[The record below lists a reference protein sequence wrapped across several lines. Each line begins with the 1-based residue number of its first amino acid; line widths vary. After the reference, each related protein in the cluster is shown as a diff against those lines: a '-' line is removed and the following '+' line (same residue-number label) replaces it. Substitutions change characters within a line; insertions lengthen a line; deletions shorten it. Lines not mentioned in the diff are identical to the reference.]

1 MPASID
7 DYVLVLEGDA
17 AVAVLENVGGI
28 LSIPIVIVE
37 VYVEPSENYLCS
49 SAVTEH
55 RCGRFFCV
63 WNLTG

>member
-1 MPASID
+1 MSSIVRTNFAKD
-7 DYVLVLEGDA
+7 DEGDA
-17 AVAVLENVGGI
+17 AVAMLENVGGI

-55 RCGRFFCV
+55 RYH
-63 WNLTG
+63 

>member
-37 VYVEPSENYLCS
+37 VYVEPSENYLCP
-49 SAVTEH
+49 
-55 RCGRFFCV
+55 RDRR
-63 WNLTG
+63 